1 MNLLRFQ
8 FLLFLLL
15 GSFFPHVTIG
25 QEIRF
30 KHLTTNEGLSQ
41 NAILAIVQDKDGY
54 LWLGTKDGLN
64 KYDGYEFTVFQHDPS
79 DINSIASN
87 YITALFTDQSGKI
100 WIGTDNGIVTIYS
113 KETQNFQRIQLP
125 LSLSESKNT
134 IEITCFTQDS
144 SGAIWIGTNGNGIF
158 KIPFE
163 NNKPSL
169 SKIKQ
174 ISLSTNQD
182 DRKSNEIKAMLS
194 DDSGILWIGTVN
206 GLKRFDIKK
215 EQFTTFLINIKQPEA
230 YGSKDDYLI
239 SSIEVADKN
248 HLWLGT
254 ISGLVLFNSE
264 NFTHEAHLHHL
275 SVFRYGWGQI
285 NEIAV
290 DKNGI
295 LWLATPGELMR
306 FNPKTKKFQSIKND
320 PLKSESISYDNA
332 YSLCIDR
339 TGIVWVGTNG
349 MGLDYYDPKVNR
361 FAVVKRKATVTSR
374 ISGFSVRS
382 ILVEDDRY
390 VWIGSNVLYRW
401 DRKTDELKS
410 FETNSLR
417 PNDFGNTGVWSMIQ
431 SKNQKIWFASIE
443 GLFSY
448 DCQTKNTKHYKYNP
462 TNKNGIPKKDIAT
475 VFEDTNQQLWIVT
488 ENCLSKMVNM
498 DEGTFQHY
506 PYQSNMGS
514 NVMSRAVIYDDGK
527 DLLYIGT
534 KAGLVI
540 FNKKK
545 ETFHTYQNIP
555 DIKNSLSN
563 NSVNSICPDIENPN
577 RYLWIGTSGG
587 LNLFDI
593 EKKTFK
599 NYTQKDGLPNNVIYG
614 ILTDAQDNLWMS
626 TNKGISKFNLKTK
639 KFRNYDVADGL
650 QSNEFNT
657 GAYFKSTKGE
667 LFFGGIKGVN
677 YFFPEQIVD
686 NPYEPQIRIVGLKVY
701 RESSSNKE
709 GTQII
714 SLPVN
719 ATNRM
724 TFTHQDKMIIFSFA
738 ALDFS
743 APEKNKYAY
752 KLENFNDNWIYID
765 HSRTA
770 TFTNLPPG
778 KYILRV
784 KGSNNDGVWNE
795 KGIALAI
802 EVFPHWTATWWA
814 FLIYTFLL
822 LMLLYWI
829 RNYEMKR
836 IQMKN
841 DLELEHKQIDTLKII
856 DQLKSRFFTNISHE
870 FRTPLTLI
878 RGNAEKLMNEL
889 PSHSYQKEVQV
900 IDENAKTLLKLIN
913 ELLDISKLEAGKM
926 FLCSSQQNIVLYLK
940 NLFYSIESFAESKKI
955 QLNFISDEEDIQVFF
970 DAEKMEKSIMNLIY
984 NALKFTPENGD
995 ITLTVR
1001 KFDTTV
1007 SICICDTGIG
1017 ISEEDLPN
1025 IFNRFYQADNS
1036 DTRKYEGTGIGLA
1049 LAKELIELHTG
1060 TIKVYR
1066 NKELSGLEG
1075 TTFLI
1080 EIPVG
1085 EIQEIKNIIPKIDKD
1100 FKDETIT
1107 PIDLDLN
1114 FNSNGLNLNKKV
1126 ILLVEDNLPIRT
1138 FIKNQLIE
1146 KYKIL
1151 EASNGVEGI
1160 ELAKRYIPD
1169 VIISDVMMPIMDGI
1183 TMVLELRKNENTSH
1197 IPIIMLTGKVTFE
1210 DKLIGLETGI
1220 AAYLTKPFSVKEL
1233 QLVVTNQIQQ
1243 IDEFRKKYRNQLITK
1258 SEDVPLTSVDQKF
1271 IEKLIK
1277 HINDNI
1283 EDPNLNVDHLAD
1295 EMCLSTSQLNRKLQ
1309 ALINQAPGQMIR
1321 NIRLQKAADL
1331 IKQNVGNLAEICFQ
1345 TGFND
1350 QTYFSKAFKQQF
1362 GCSPSAYKKEQS
1374 NFSKS

>member
-15 GSFFPHVTIG
+15 GSFFPHETVG
-25 QEIRF
+25 QDIRF

-41 NAILAIVQDKDGY
+41 NAILDIVQDKDGY

-79 DINSIASN
+79 DIKSIASN

-100 WIGTDNGIVTIYS
+100 WVGTDNGIVSIYS
-113 KETQNFQRIQLP
+113 KETQSFQRILLP

-134 IEITCFTQDS
+134 NEITCFTQDS
-144 SGAIWIGTNGNGIF
+144 NGAIWIGTNGNGIF

-174 ISLSTNQD
+174 ISLSKNQED
-182 DRKSNEIKAMLS
+182 LKSNEIKALLT
-194 DDSGILWIGTVN
+194 DDSGIVWIGTEN
-206 GLKRFDIKK
+206 GLKRFEIKK
-215 EQFTTFLINIKQPEA
+215 EQFTTYYINIKQPGALGAKE
-230 YGSKDDYLI
+230 DFLI
-239 SSIEVADKN
+239 SSIAVADKN

-254 ISGLVLFNSE
+254 ISGLVRLNTE
-264 NFTHEAHLHHL
+264 NYTQEVYLHHL

-285 NEIAV
+285 NKIAI

-306 FNPKTKKFQSIKND
+306 FDLKTKTFQSIKND
-320 PLKSESISYDNA
+320 PLKPESISYDNA
-332 YSLCIDR
+332 SSLYIDR

-349 MGLDYYDPKVNR
+349 MGLDCYDPKVNR
-361 FAVVKRKATVTSR
+361 FAVIKRKATATSR

-382 ILVEDDRY
+382 ILEEDDRY

-410 FETNSLR
+410 FETNSLQ
-417 PNDFGNTGVWSMIQ
+417 PNDFGNTGVWSMIK

-443 GLFSY
+443 GLFAY
-448 DCQTKNTKHYKYNP
+448 DCQTKKTVHFKYDP
-462 TNKNGIPKKDIAT
+462 SNKNGIPKKEIAT
-475 VFEDTNQQLWIVT
+475 VFEDANQKLWIVT
-488 ENCLSKMVNM
+488 ENCLSKMINI
-498 DEGTFQHY
+498 EKGTFQHY
-506 PYQSNMGS
+506 PYQSNKGS

-527 DLLYIGT
+527 DFLYIGT
-534 KAGLVI
+534 KAGLVL
-540 FNKKK
+540 FNKTK

-555 DIKNSLSN
+555 EIKNSLSN
-563 NSVNSICPDIENPN
+563 NSVNSICPDIENPK

-599 NYTQKDGLPNNVIYG
+599 NYTQNDGLPNNVIYG

-657 GAYFKSTKGE
+657 GAYFKSDKGE

-686 NPYEPQIRIVGLKVY
+686 NPFEPPIRIVGLKVY
-701 RESSSNKE
+701 RESSSKKE
-709 GTQII
+709 GTEII
-714 SLPVN
+714 SIPVYSN
-719 ATNRM
+719 NKM
-724 TFTHQDKMIIFSFA
+724 KFTHRDKMIVFSFA

-752 KLENFNDNWIYID
+752 KLENFNENWIYTD

-778 KYILRV
+778 NYILRV

-795 KGIALAI
+795 QGIALPI

-822 LMLLYWI
+822 LLLLYWI

-841 DLELEHKQIDTLKII
+841 DLELEHKQIDTLKVI

-878 RGNAEKLMNEL
+878 RGNAEILMNEL
-889 PSHSYQKEVQV
+889 SSNSHKKEVQI

-940 NLFYSIESFAESKKI
+940 NLFFSVESFSDSKKI
-955 QLNFISDEEDIQVFF
+955 QLNFISDEEDIQAFF
-970 DAEKMEKSIMNLIY
+970 DVDKMEKIIMNLIY
-984 NALKFTPENGD
+984 NALKFTPENGE

-1001 KFDTTV
+1001 KIESNI

-1017 ISEEDLPN
+1017 ISESDLPN
-1025 IFNRFYQADNS
+1025 VFNRFYQADNS
-1036 DTRKYEGTGIGLA
+1036 DTRMYEGTGIGLA
-1049 LAKELIELHTG
+1049 LAKELIELHGG

-1075 TTFLI
+1075 STFLMELPIGEVTSATASEVTLKFI
-1080 EIPVG
+1080 ETD
-1085 EIQEIKNIIPKIDKD
+1085 EKSTFTSNISAS
-1100 FKDETIT
+1100 
-1107 PIDLDLN
+1107 
-1114 FNSNGLNLNKKV
+1114 SNGLNFNQKV
-1126 ILLVEDNLPIRT
+1126 ILLVEDNVPIRT
-1138 FIKNQLIE
+1138 FIKNQLE
-1146 KYKIL
+1146 NSYKIL
-1151 EASNGVEGI
+1151 EAENGVEGI
-1160 ELAKRYIPD
+1160 ELSKKHIPD
-1169 VIISDVMMPIMDGI
+1169 VIISDVMMPIMDG
-1183 TMVLELRKNENTSH
+1183 TSMVIELRKEEKTSH
-1197 IPIIMLTGKVTFE
+1197 IPIIMLTGKATLE

-1233 QLVVTNQIQQ
+1233 QLIVSNLIQQ
-1243 IDEFRKKYRNQLITK
+1243 KETLLKKYQNQFIT
-1258 SEDVPLTSVDQKF
+1258 SPIDVEMTSVDQKF
-1271 IEKLIK
+1271 LEKLIL
-1277 HINDNI
+1277 HINKNL
-1283 EDPNLNVDHLAD
+1283 ENPNLSVDHLA
-1295 EMCLSTSQLNRKLQ
+1295 EQMCLSTSQLNRKLQ
-1309 ALINQAPGQMIR
+1309 ALLNQAPGQLIR
-1321 NIRLQKAADL
+1321 NIRLQRAAEL

-1362 GCSPSAYKKEQS
+1362 GCSPSAYKKEHT
-1374 NFSKS
+1374 NFTNS